1 MFYYHK
7 KKQNENL
14 RWFFLKFKMIKGKI
28 GHNIKQSTQT
38 MLFIYYLQLLV
49 SYRKINYSGNAL
61 LVRVE

>member
-1 MFYYHK
+1 
-7 KKQNENL
+7 
-14 RWFFLKFKMIKGKI
+14 MIKGKI